1 MEILMVVGKIILLVV
16 FIVIGEIVD
25 RVFLESKTFKG
36 KAISFSLVMII
47 TAIIAYLM
55 FS

>member
-25 RVFLESKTFKG
+25 RVFLESKTFKE
-36 KAISFSLVMII
+36 KLISFSLTMIV
-47 TAIIAYLM
+47 TAIIGYLL